1 MFRKKSIDEW
11 SLKYWLTQRYVNLA
25 YRLYYGR
32 FESVNRSVIPH
43 NIPVILAP
51 NHQNALMDALVFVY
65 DSGYQPVFLARADIF
80 KGKWVIRFLTFL
92 NIMPVFRM
100 RDGIDNVRRN
110 DEVFERSLKV
120 LLNKHNPL
128 CLFPEGNHGDKRRLR
143 PLVKGIFRIA
153 LMAQDVYRDQ
163 CGVKIIPVGLDYG
176 DYQKFRS
183 SMFVN
188 YGSPIEVSEYYQH
201 WKENPV
207 NALNAL
213 RDRLADELKKLMIHI
228 STDEYYNLYMN
239 LRVVYNS
246 SMRNRLGIN
255 DASLAA
261 RFIAD
266 KRMIEILDNH
276 LKKAPKDIMSLN
288 HYMEE
293 YQSLLKQNNLR
304 DWVIEKARFSPFL
317 ILAEFI
323 SIILLLP
330 VFVYG
335 IIINILPYYIPVYI
349 AQKKAED
356 PQFVS
361 TIKFV
366 SSLILF
372 PVMYLLWLI
381 PAFIVIPD
389 IWLKLAFLL
398 SMPLS
403 GYAAFKYYIFFKKT
417 WAKVRFMLMH
427 ITQNPLSDRLISSR
441 KAIIDCMNKITEKYL
456 P

>member
-25 YRLYYGR
+25 YRLFYGR
-32 FESVNRSVIPH
+32 FESVNRSVIPPDM
-43 NIPVILAP
+43 PVILAP

-110 DEVFERSLKV
+110 DEVFEKSLKV

-153 LMAQDVYRDQ
+153 LLAQDSYGDK

-188 YGSPIEVSEYYQH
+188 YGTPIEVSEYYQL

-213 RDRLADELKKLMIHI
+213 RERLADELKKLMIHI
-228 STDEYYNLYMN
+228 STDEYYDLYMN

-246 SMRNRLGIN
+246 AMRSRLGIK
-255 DASLAA
+255 DSSLAR

-266 KRMIEILDNH
+266 KQMIEILDRH
-276 LKKAPKDIMSLN
+276 LKKRPKDIMRLN
-288 HYMEE
+288 QYMEE
-293 YQSLLKQNNLR
+293 YQSLLRQSNFR
-304 DWVIEKARFSPFL
+304 DWVIEKARFSPL
-317 ILAEFI
+317 VILAELI
-323 SIILLLP
+323 SILLLLP
-330 VFVYG
+330 VFIYG
-335 IIINILPYYIPVYI
+335 LIINILPYYIPVYL
-349 AQKKAED
+349 AKKKAKD

-381 PAFIVIPD
+381 PAFIFIPE
-389 IWLKLAFLL
+389 IGLKFAFLL
-398 SMPLS
+398 SMPLT
-403 GYAAFKYYIFFKKT
+403 GYIAFKYYIFFKKT
-417 WAKVRFMLMH
+417 WAKARFVLMR
-427 ITQNPLSDRLISSR
+427 ITHNPLIERLISSR
-441 KAIIDCMNKITEKYL
+441 KTIIDYMNMIIEKYL
-456 P
+456 S